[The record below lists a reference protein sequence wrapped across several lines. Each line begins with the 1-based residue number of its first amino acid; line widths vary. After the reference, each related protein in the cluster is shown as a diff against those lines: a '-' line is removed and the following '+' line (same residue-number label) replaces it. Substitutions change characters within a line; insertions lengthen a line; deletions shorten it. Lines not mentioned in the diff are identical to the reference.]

1 MRPRRTLY
9 RVYLKRK
16 TSHGSEVDPA
26 SRTTTPSPAAAEA
39 AYRELLARTDFSGQP
54 VAAVLSLNSRHLMY
68 HRFDR
73 GPGDADYV
81 APDAEIQLYHD
92 DQEGQCTN

>member
-1 MRPRRTLY
+1 MY
-9 RVYLKRK
+9 KIYLKKR
-16 TSHGSEVDPA
+16 TARGSEVDTA

-39 AYRELLARTDFSGQP
+39 AFRDLLVRTELDGQP
-54 VAAVLSLNSRHLMY
+54 VAAVLSLNNRHLMY

-81 APDAEIQLYHD
+81 APNADIKLFHD
-92 DQEGQCTN
+92 L